1 MVDDFLSLT
10 ELGQIYG
17 VTRNKVGCWL
27 VDLGLRTKEK
37 KPSKVAFDGGFV
49 EQRLSTQ
56 PGTCKALNEAGYIK
70 SNPPEE
76 VRLENHPAADPLAT
90 M

>member
-1 MVDDFLSLT
+1 MQEFLSLT

-17 VTRNKVGCWL
+17 VTRNKVGAWL
-27 VDLGLRTKEK
+27 VELGLRTTDK
-37 KPSKVAFDGGFV
+37 KPSKTAFDSGYV

-56 PGTCKALNEAGYIK
+56 PGTYFWVWHGEKTCKLLEEAGHK
-70 SNPPEE
+70 KAE
-76 VRLENHPAADPLAT
+76 PAHNE